1 MDKETLMRLERG
13 REYYANREYEK
24 AEPYLLKVAETEA
37 GFADVMNMLGVIYHD
52 RGQVAQARDYFE
64 KALALNPRYTEAAL
78 NLAVTYNEQGLY
90 DDARRVHEHA
100 TSLQP
105 SEGKQI
111 EPFARGKLSNM
122 HADLGQAYSE
132 LQMVDKAI
140 DEYREALDLSPG
152 FADVRTR
159 LGQLLKDCGRL
170 DDAQAELER
179 VKRDRSGYVPARISL
194 GATYFAK
201 NDKAGARREWAEVI
215 EIDPENRTAR
225 MYLRMVDQLLAQ
237 EEARASGVNLEIE
250 SSSRPAE
257 SPTGDGELEFS
268 FDGEKSSVTPAK
280 LGGGDEKGEGD

>member
-24 AEPYLLKVAETEA
+24 AEPYLLKVAETET

-52 RGQVAQARDYFE
+52 RGQVSAARDYFE
-64 KALALNPRYTEAAL
+64 KAIALNPRYTEAAL

-90 DDARRVHEHA
+90 DEARRVHERA
-100 TSLQP
+100 TAQTA
-105 SEGKQI
+105 EGKQI

-122 HADLGQAYSE
+122 HADLGQAYAE
-132 LQMVDKAI
+132 LNMYDKAI
-140 DEYREALDLSPG
+140 SEYREALDLSPG

-170 DDAQAELER
+170 DDAQTQFER

-194 GATYFAK
+194 GATHFAK
-201 NDKAGARREWAEVI
+201 NDKLAARKEWAEVI
-215 EIDPENRTAR
+215 ALDPENRTAR

-237 EEARASGVNLEIE
+237 DEASAAGMNLEVETSPAAVERSSGE
-250 SSSRPAE
+250 S
-257 SPTGDGELEFS
+257 GELDFS
-268 FDGEKSSVTPAK
+268 FDGEKSSVMPAK
-280 LGGGDEKGEGD
+280 MNEDEKKETGK